1 MIAEKIGN
9 VGKILLNLSKD
20 KNNQH
25 IVKLLERA
33 GYELLDASDTAR
45 NLENSL
51 VIPQKSREARDV

>member
-1 MIAEKIGN
+1 MIAEKIEN
-9 VGKILLNLSKD
+9 VGKILLNLSKN